1 MITRILFTLG
11 LLLSVCAGFCHLFIV
26 DEIDYTNAYMKFTAL
41 SSLFI
46 LATVVSLAKDKYV
59 KYVAEAALVL
69 AFSQVLDEFF
79 FNPTELGVNESV
91 LFILAVL
98 WLLHRL
104 KFIQLTRSGQS

>member
-1 MITRILFTLG
+1 MIPRILFALG

-41 SSLFI
+41 SGLFI

-59 KYVAEAALVL
+59 KHVAEAALVL

-79 FNPTELGVNESV
+79 FDPTESGLNESV
-91 LFILAVL
+91 LFFMALL

-104 KFIQLTRSGQS
+104 KFTQLTRSGQS